1 MSYKGYRETDWLD
14 AALNSTIGIPQQ
26 LLWRLWRVYEDEE
39 VGLFDEEGLMDLSLL
54 PVVGWLDGD
63 RKDVLEDEM
72 SDRLG
77 WGDSWYGQL
86 GAAIATDPLT
96 YLSGGLT
103 ALGKGAVHGSKLS
116 RMKAV
121 KPALQQAAKASG
133 KELPDFVRT
142 LKHDELLKLAD
153 DALKGKRGLSAKLAR
168 RKANQFR
175 KVMPDAMQIAKRK
188 ELGELT
194 MGALAKHQSARH
206 ITLGLPGLKVGRGK
220 WAVSDQ
226 YSSWLKYGADTAL
239 GKGAFDQVKQTKLGG
254 SAAKFAHMFVHQKLL
269 ELPYV
274 RASLANTSAPFRH
287 LAGGAK
293 VGGEALAEVKG
304 AHANLSKRD
313 QLRLHRLFTTD
324 ATDLVADL
332 HKSLDKHGPDVIS
345 DIGETYHE
353 AIRGGAGNEE
363 AFLRAMRS
371 YGISARGENAS
382 QVWGRLIGEGK
393 DHDKFPKWGRGGREG
408 KQRIKKVLKR
418 ALAEHAEGTKVLQS
432 GIHEAPQASKLGNLA
447 KVLGDERKDL
457 IAPARW
463 ASEIAFELGQKTQVG
478 LNRVFRTGSDGLLG
492 KKARQ
497 ELTLAVA
504 RDNNF
509 RENLAHGIYSEL
521 HRLSETSPNFSQ
533 EDSAPILRFLLQLD
547 FMPDELAASF
557 KAMKANPS
565 ELELAEGVFNANER
579 MRSSFMMLQEMLKN
593 GGIRNPATRQALTRL
608 FKDDVFPLFDLGLHG
623 EKDGKAL
630 FGQWSRLLEDKYV
643 DVLDPT
649 VKQADLLKRPANGHI
664 LRGMEVPNK
673 AGNPVNIL
681 GKARAGRTAGTLTND
696 EIAETLGQIRKQS
709 ERLLTDAEV
718 YAKAEEIAVVK
729 KFAKTHGL
737 TVPEVTEMLRAR
749 RVTVSRDV
757 ERADPLWEAG
767 RTGWSTDSA
776 VREAERYGLEIW
788 HDSVDGF
795 YFKSSRGLADSTLRR
810 QGLKGAGKGRYG
822 TYREA
827 MDDAR
832 EFLDKNEKY
841 RTKYGPQP
849 RPQVDKVRVGEE
861 SVDDLRAALAQT
873 DDGGAL
879 FKTGNK
885 APRAFDDAYMPRELE
900 SDFAHLT
907 ELERRRALPKDHQ
920 FHERHLDIK
929 TRKRLAERTDPA
941 SPEELRVA
949 FRGAGVDIPEEM
961 MHPILV
967 DYARGHMLMD
977 ELKHAHR
984 RAARRKEALDIHP
997 ELLNDLEMHLTSA
1010 SDKIKTLVL
1019 RELGTDYRKVFKR
1032 AQFLT
1037 NKSYQA
1043 ARASGTW
1050 LPGSP
1055 IGYLA
1060 RFFTQ
1065 EQQERAATLIGR
1077 VNQEDQGI
1085 LMRLG
1090 VKQAQKF
1097 ERRLDQFTLDDL
1109 NAMSRELETQ
1119 AKTTA
1124 SPGLKQLAKELDD
1137 FMEEAGVGLKSMKQI
1152 RWQYTGKTFED
1163 DPFLGI
1169 VQRFGNAQNEASL
1182 TGYFDKMFDL
1192 STGKNGES
1200 YMFGG
1205 KVIGIIDS
1213 SSELEEVKSLRSAT
1227 VRTTKRSKETGRQA
1241 ALALKE
1247 GEEASPMTFVIEMAD
1262 GSRKYVENDSI
1273 KLSGGAFGLMPL
1285 SSIERAEQLTGKR
1298 PSVGQSFA
1306 DSMLR
1311 SDILESV
1318 YKKGLTRAEA
1328 EGLIGKQVVYGNV
1341 NMMHATVKAA
1351 QDVHRV
1357 TPAALRTF
1365 DAVNYFVKTFQ
1376 TIARLPFHIAN
1387 LSSGVFQTQLAGV
1400 GPKNTLLGYTDAM
1413 RLLFGKQEFIKQS
1426 ELMSDMMGGEVS
1438 LKSWGVKSLW
1448 TGDQN
1453 RALKFAEAHGDSKF
1467 VEDYYETFGTEFDN
1481 VEDLVYSFADG
1492 AETNLLEVFSE
1503 AGKKQLFGTHAG
1515 DLARGSRTA
1524 DEGILR
1530 QKYLAVDRSLLA
1542 SGKKLL
1548 KGQVKEGLVGGG
1560 AGFMERW
1567 RNRAEQVEILNRTAT
1582 VFGLLREGYTVPR
1595 AIEIAKSAHV
1605 PYEQLTHFEKQYLK
1619 RFITYYTFPRH
1630 YMPWAW
1636 SKFAENPAKLSR
1648 IKHAIQSDLVDTTEG
1663 RPNLV
1668 LGDYRF
1674 DLGRL
1679 NANVEAAA
1687 LLAGFADKF
1696 AAAGEMLVPGT
1707 EPNYMRKLNKA
1718 YSDAGLTT
1726 IGGPLAPF
1734 LGTSMFSEGARTNP
1748 RGANTWEEAVSM
1760 IWPLKVAA
1768 VMSGKMPSRE
1778 EYSAQLQYTPMELWL
1793 TDPVVGIGMRKVRP
1807 EHETQ
1812 MLSAAFQKEL
1822 RSMQMK
1828 MAAAKSPE
1836 RRAHYQ
1842 NQVQRLAAA
1851 YSSLVQGT
1859 QRKVFK

>member
-1 MSYKGYRETDWLD
+1 MAYKGYRETDWLD
-14 AALNSTIGIPQQ
+14 AAFNSTIGIPQQ
-26 LLWRLWRVYEDEE
+26 LLFRLWRVLEDDK
-39 VGLFDEEGLMDLSLL
+39 VSIFDEEGFMDLSLV
-54 PVVGWLDGD
+54 PVAGWLDDD

-77 WGDSWYGQL
+77 WGDSWYGKL
-86 GAAIATDPLT
+86 GAAIITDPLT

-103 ALGKGAVHGSKLS
+103 ALGKGAVHGSKLA

-121 KPALQQAAKASG
+121 KPALQQAAEAAG
-133 KELPDFVRT
+133 KELPDFLKT
-142 LKHDELLKLAD
+142 LKHDELLKISD
-153 DALKGKRGLSAKLAR
+153 DALKGKRGYSAKMAR

-175 KVMPDAMQIAKRK
+175 KAMPDAMQIAERK
-188 ELGELT
+188 KLGDLT
-194 MGALAKHQSARH
+194 MGTLAKHQSARQ
-206 ITLGLPGLKVGRGK
+206 ITLGLPGMKVGRGK

-226 YSSWLKYGADTAL
+226 YSSWLKYGLDTGR
-239 GKGAFDQVKQTKLGG
+239 GKGALDQIKSTKMGG
-254 SAAKFAHMFVHQKLL
+254 NAAKLAHMFVNQKLL

-274 RASLANTSAPFRH
+274 RSTLKNTTAPFRH
-287 LAGGAK
+287 LAGGVK
-293 VGGEALAEVKG
+293 IGGEPLAEVKA

-313 QLRLHRLFTTD
+313 QLKLARLYTSD
-324 ATDLVADL
+324 ATDLVADM
-332 HKSLDKHGPDVIS
+332 HKSIEEYGPDVIS
-345 DIGETYHE
+345 DIGEAYHE
-353 AIRGGAGNEE
+353 AIRKGASNEE
-363 AFLRAMRS
+363 AFLKGLRS
-371 YGISARGENAS
+371 YGISARGEKAE
-382 QVWGRLIGEGK
+382 QVWGRLVGKGK
-393 DHDKFPKWGRGGREG
+393 DHDAFPKWGAGGREG

-418 ALAEHAEGTKVLQS
+418 AMAEHAEGTKLLKS
-432 GIHEAPQASKLGNLA
+432 GIHDAPQASEFGKLAQKLS
-447 KVLGDERKDL
+447 DERKDL
-457 IAPARW
+457 LAPAAW
-463 ASEIAFELGQKTQVG
+463 ASEIAFNLGQKTQQS
-478 LNRVFRTGSDGLLG
+478 LNRAFRTGSDGLLG

-497 ELTLAVA
+497 ELTEAVA

-509 RENLAHGIYSEL
+509 RDNLAQGLTTALRE
-521 HRLSETSPNFSQ
+521 LSETSSTFSQ
-533 EDSAPILRFLLQLD
+533 EDSGPILRFLLQLD

-579 MRSSFMMLQEMLKN
+579 MRSSFMMLQEMLKV
-593 GGIRNPATRQALTRL
+593 GGIRDAGTRQALKNL
-608 FKDDVFPLFDLGLHG
+608 FNDEVFPLFDLGLHG

-681 GKARAGRTAGTLTND
+681 GKDRAGRHAGTLTND
-696 EIAETLGQIRKQS
+696 EIAESLAQIRKQS
-709 ERLLTDAEV
+709 ERFLDDAEV
-718 YAKAEEIAVVK
+718 YAKAEEIAVVRN
-729 KFAKTHGL
+729 FAKANDL

-757 ERADPLWEAG
+757 ERADPLWDAG
-767 RTGWSTDSA
+767 RTGWTTDSA

-788 HDSVDGF
+788 HDPAGGF

-810 QGLKGAGKGRYG
+810 QGLKGAGKPRYN

-832 EFLDKNEKY
+832 AFLEKNEKY

-849 RPQVDKVRVGEE
+849 RPQVDKIRVGKE
-861 SVDDLRAALAQT
+861 SVDELRAALAQT

-885 APRAFDDAYMPRELE
+885 APRVFDDAYMPRELE
-900 SDFAHLT
+900 ADFAHLT
-907 ELERRRALPKDHQ
+907 ELERRRALPKGHQ
-920 FHERHLDIK
+920 FRETHLDIG
-929 TRKRLAERTDPA
+929 TRKQLAERAEPA

-977 ELKHAHR
+977 ELKSAHA
-984 RAARRKEALDIHP
+984 RAARRGEALDIHP
-997 ELLNDLEMHLTSA
+997 ELLNDIEMHLTSA
-1010 SDKIKTLVL
+1010 SDKVKTLVL
-1019 RELGTDYRKVFKR
+1019 RELGPEYRKVFKR

-1037 NKSYQA
+1037 NRSFQA
-1043 ARASGTW
+1043 AKASGTW

-1060 RFFTQ
+1060 RFFTA
-1065 EQQERAATLIGR
+1065 EQQERAAQLIGR

-1109 NAMSRELETQ
+1109 NAMSRELAARSKE
-1119 AKTTA
+1119 TA
-1124 SPGLKQLAKELDD
+1124 SPELKKLANDIDKLL
-1137 FMEEAGVGLKSMKQI
+1137 EEAGVGLKSMKTA

-1163 DPFLGI
+1163 DPFVGMI
-1169 VQRFGNAQNEASL
+1169 QRFGNAQNEGSL
-1182 TGYFDKMFDL
+1182 TRYFDQMFDL

-1200 YMFGG
+1200 YMTGG
-1205 KVIGIIDS
+1205 KIVGIIDS
-1213 SSELEEVKSLRSAT
+1213 SSELKEAKSLRSAT
-1227 VRTTKRSKETGRQA
+1227 VRTTSRHPEKGREVE
-1241 ALALKE
+1241 LALKE
-1247 GEEASPMTFVIEMAD
+1247 GDEVSPMTFVIEMAD

-1273 KLSGGAFGLMPL
+1273 NISGGGFGLMAL
-1285 SSIERAEQLTGKR
+1285 GNVERAEQLTGRR
-1298 PSVGQSFA
+1298 PSLGQSFA

-1311 SDILESV
+1311 SDILESIH
-1318 YKKGLTRAEA
+1318 KQGLTRAQA
-1328 EGLIGKQVVYGNV
+1328 DDLIGKHVVYGNA
-1341 NMMHATVKAA
+1341 NMLHATVKAA

-1376 TIARLPFHIAN
+1376 TIARLPFHVAN

-1400 GPKNTLLGYTDAM
+1400 GAKNTLLGYSDAM
-1413 RLLFGKQEFIKQS
+1413 RLLFGDQEFIRNS
-1426 ELMSDMMGGEVS
+1426 ELMGDMLGGDVQ
-1438 LKSWGVKSLW
+1438 LKSWGIKSLW
-1448 TGDQN
+1448 SGDQS
-1453 RALKFAEAHGDSKF
+1453 RVLKFAEAHGDASF
-1467 VEDYYETFGTEFDN
+1467 VDDYYRTFGTEFDN
-1481 VEDLVYSFADG
+1481 VEELVYSMGDG
-1492 AETNLLEVFSE
+1492 TEINLLQVFTE
-1503 AGKKQLFGTHAG
+1503 AGRKQLYGTHAG
-1515 DLARGSRTA
+1515 SIARGSRTA
-1524 DEGILR
+1524 DESILR
-1530 QKYLAVDRSLLA
+1530 HKYLAVDRGLVSSA
-1542 SGKKLL
+1542 KKLA
-1548 KGQVKEGLVGGG
+1548 KGEIREGLVGGG
-1560 AGFMERW
+1560 AGVMERW

-1582 VFGLLREGYTVPR
+1582 VFGLIREGHGIER

-1636 SKFAENPAKLSR
+1636 SKFAEDPARLSR

-1668 LGDYRF
+1668 MGDYRF

-1679 NANVEAAA
+1679 NANVEAVA
-1687 LLAGFADKF
+1687 LVAGFADKF
-1696 AAAGEMLVPGT
+1696 AAAGETILPGT
-1707 EPNYMRKLNKA
+1707 EPNYMRRLNRS

-1768 VMSGKMPSRE
+1768 QMMGKMPTRE
-1778 EYSAQLQYTPMELWL
+1778 EYSPQLQYTPMELWL
-1793 TDPVVGIGMRKVRP
+1793 SDPVVGLGMRKVRP

-1812 MLSAAFQKEL
+1812 VLSAAFQKQL

-1828 MAAAKSPE
+1828 MAAAKSPD

-1842 NQVQRLAAA
+1842 RQVQRLASA
-1851 YSSLVQGT
+1851 YSSLVEDAQS
-1859 QRKVFK
+1859 KPFK